1 MILIISCKVPHT
13 EVLIHNFA
21 ARKMAEKRKRQ
32 KPDWLK
38 IRVPSG
44 KEYLGVKEIV
54 NKHKLHT
61 ICTSGSCP
69 NMCDCW
75 ERGTATLMIL
85 GDICTRSCKF
95 CNVKTGKPDPLDH
108 GEPERV
114 AESVRLMK
122 LKHCVLTSVDRDDL
136 EDGGAGLWAETI
148 RAVKEKN
155 PGITIEA
162 LIPDFQGK
170 EKLVKIVIDSGPE
183 VISHNLETV
192 RRLTPLVRSVASY
205 DRSLEVIRMI
215 SDAGVRSKSGIM
227 TGLGETKEEILEAMD
242 DLRQAGCE
250 VLTLGQ
256 YLQPG
261 KDHLPVTS
269 YTPPEEFEIFRQEG
283 LKKGFVHVES
293 KPLVRSSYK
302 AEKHVPEKFKSS

>member
-1 MILIISCKVPHT
+1 MK
-13 EVLIHNFA
+13 
-21 ARKMAEKRKRQ
+21 EKRKRQ

-38 IRVPSG
+38 IKVPSG

-61 ICTSGSCP
+61 ICTSGNCP

-95 CNVKTGKPDPLDH
+95 CNVKTGRPGPADH
-108 GEPERV
+108 DEPERV
-114 AESVRLMK
+114 AESVKLMG

-136 EDGGAGLWAETI
+136 DDGGAGIWAATI

-155 PGITIEA
+155 PSTTIEA

-170 EKLVKIVIDSGPE
+170 KELVQIVIDSGPE

-192 RRLTPLVRSVASY
+192 RRLTPEVRSVASY
-205 DRSLEVIRMI
+205 DRSLEVISMI
-215 SDAGVRSKSGIM
+215 ANSGVRAKSGIM
-227 TGLGETKEEILEAMD
+227 TGLGESKEEILETMD
-242 DLRQAGCE
+242 DLIKAGCE
-250 VLTLGQ
+250 VLTIGQ
-256 YLQPG
+256 YLQPSRE
-261 KDHLPVTS
+261 HLEVQKFTS
-269 YTPPEEFEIFRQEG
+269 PEEFESLRVEG
-283 LKKGFVHVES
+283 LEKGFIHIES
-293 KPLVRSSYK
+293 QPLVRSSYK
-302 AEKHVPEKFKSS
+302 AEKHVPVKNDHE

>member
-1 MILIISCKVPHT
+1 MG
-13 EVLIHNFA
+13 
-21 ARKMAEKRKRQ
+21 EKRKRQ

-38 IRVPSG
+38 IRVPAG

-54 NKHKLHT
+54 NRHKLHT

-75 ERGTATLMIL
+75 GRGTATLMIL

-95 CNVKTGKPDPLDH
+95 CNVKTGKPLSADLE
-108 GEPERV
+108 EPERV
-114 AESVRLMK
+114 AESVKLMG

-136 EDGGAGLWAETI
+136 EDGGAGIWAVTI
-148 RAVKEKN
+148 RKVKEKN
-155 PGITIEA
+155 PGTTIEA

-170 EKLVKIVIDSGPE
+170 KDLVQILIDSGAE
-183 VISHNLETV
+183 VLSHNLETV
-192 RRLTPLVRSVASY
+192 RRLTPQVRSVASY

-227 TGLGETKEEILEAMD
+227 TGLGETSDEILETMD
-242 DLRQAGCE
+242 DLRAVGCE
-250 VLTLGQ
+250 VFTLGQ

-261 KDHLPVTS
+261 KDHLPVAS
-269 YTPPEEFEIFRQEG
+269 YTTPEEFEKYRLAG
-283 LKKGFVHVES
+283 LEKGFLHVES
-293 KPLVRSSYK
+293 QPLVRSSYH
-302 AEKHVPEKFKSS
+302 AEKHVPDKQ